1 MSTFG
6 LPKISSPAS
15 VLSGSGVDNITSRD
29 MSPASPSKMAIEPVS
44 ESFNVQLTT
53 LLLNTNSVSE
63 GKSANWVKHMVPG
76 QSDPIMQWVNGTEK
90 TISFTAMVTKDIA
103 SNFTVDQYKDSDS
116 WTLVIEPELEQKFQ
130 NTTTVQATVLTDTFS
145 QAQFTDFARSVDTE
159 RYWTRSIQPQLDF
172 YRRLLMPRQG
182 ATATSP
188 VKTPPLVYLRMGTIL
203 GARAEVEN
211 QKYLLLSYNMN
222 ITEYSPELEP
232 TKASVTFTFVEY
244 HDKNKSFN
252 PAKSTDAQLRTQ
264 AIGTNSSNV
273 NAGPK
278 PLPATAQRGTLA

>member
-103 SNFTVDQYKDSDS
+103 SNFTVNEVDNADQ
-116 WTLVIEPELEQKFQ
+116 WTLIITPELE
-130 NTTTVQATVLTDTFS
+130 
-145 QAQFTDFARSVDTE
+145 E
-159 RYWTRSIQPQLDF
+159 RYANTGTLPAPILNNLTNASFKALTNTQKTNPQWSRSIQPQLDF

-182 ATATSP
+182 ATASSA

-203 GARAEVEN
+203 GSRADVEN

-222 ITEYSPELEP
+222 ITEYTPELQP
-232 TKASVTFTFVEY
+232 TKATVTFTFVEY
-244 HDKNKSFN
+244 HDKNQSFD
-252 PAKSTDAQLRTQ
+252 PAKSADEQLRTQ
-264 AIGTNSSNV
+264 AIRSNSSKIPV
-273 NAGPK
+273 GPK
-278 PLPATAQRGTLA
+278 PIPDVFGRGNVS